1 MMKFKRKT
9 KQKVV
14 KEGFEY
20 KKFEYEVFKFDKFDI
35 EEAQKMAFSTM
46 ELVNQINKAES

>member
-14 KEGFEY
+14 KEGFEN

-35 EEAQKMAFSTM
+35 EEAEKIGICDYEPCKSD
-46 ELVNQINKAES
+46 K

>member
-1 MMKFKRKT
+1 MMKFKRKI

-14 KEGFEY
+14 KEGVEY

-35 EEAQKMAFSTM
+35 EEAEKLAFATM
-46 ELVNQINKAES
+46 NLVNQINKVES